1 MFSRLSLFRWP
12 PGTNGRGK
20 LQFFKPLPS
29 LHYFKQS
36 TLPRV
41 TNIRNLP
48 TKNAIFPIFCTEFW
62 RTLCM
67 YILIF
72 PNYFSCTLTLLLL
85 CCTGGHPVYAGWAGG
100 GRVPVQAGEWEPG
113 PSAQQEERAGRQLGR
128 YTQGPQLTSAT
139 GHIPRWDTANV
150 AFRSEI
156 WIVSVWVL
164 SIFLSTKTLSTYQGC
179 WSESAFIYFPGSG
192 SAFNMWIRIQE
203 EKIEK

>member
-1 MFSRLSLFRWP
+1 MAGENCNFSSRCLPYTTLNNQPS
-12 PGTNGRGK
+12 PG
-20 LQFFKPLPS
+20 LQILEICQQKTPF
-29 LHYFKQS
+29 
-36 TLPRV
+36 
-41 TNIRNLP
+41 
-48 TKNAIFPIFCTEFW
+48 FPILCTEFW

-192 SAFNMWIRIQE
+192 SAFNMWIRTGGKNR
-203 EKIEK
+203 KIILKNND